1 MPFGKHNVQV
11 WAGREA
17 GTHGQPHGEGG
28 RACISGCGVR
38 ETPGEGSQCFSF
50 REASV
55 STLALC
61 LGCSLLLFMG
71 ASECC
76 PSQESFP
83 SGSGEAV
90 EFWHVSHY
98 VYMWMHTRVYA
109 SEYGC

>member
-1 MPFGKHNVQV
+1 MQV
-11 WAGREA
+11 WAGCDV

-28 RACISGCGVR
+28 RPSIGGCGLW
-38 ETPGEGSQCFSF
+38 ETRGAGAQCFSF

-55 STLALC
+55 GILTLC
-61 LGCSLLLFMG
+61 LGCSLLSLMG

-83 SGSGEAV
+83 SGSGEAA

-98 VYMWMHTRVYA
+98 VCMWMHTRVHA